1 MCIRDRYLITAL
13 IGQGQFG
20 KVFKGINESTNQQ
33 LAIKA
38 VQKQIL
44 NTHAKLK
51 QLFIQEVTI
60 MKKIDNENIIK
71 LIDYLESQSTCYIIM
86 EFCNQ
91 GDLESLLKKQNHLC
105 EDEAITHFQEI
116 LNGFQCLHKNNII
129 HRDFKAAN
137 VMINDGVFK
146 IGDFGFAKQTAQ
158 AGTILGTPLYM
169 SPELLSKTKTY
180 TNKTDIWSIGVLFY
194 QMLFG
199 TFPFDGNSE
208 SDLLKN
214 ILQQSQKINLEYN
227 KIKISEPTKDLL
239 RKMLR
244 PDPSQRIEWAD
255 LFSHQALNKEEKIEG
270 SLENMW
276 TVSQFNI
283 KNKNKLIDQANY
295 YKSKQFQ
302 NTQQINPEDYYGQ
315 VQEQQAPTPQQ
326 IEEEDQIKK
335 LLFRYQHEK
344 KIYEQIG
351 SIMKN
356 AFPLLPEQEHLVF
369 YFILSKQYLI
379 LSNNLMDQLKKKQN
393 VFSNPNFTKF
403 TNSKYYNELVD
414 AIQYQ
419 FNNLHQFFKVFLVQ
433 ITKLMQ
439 SYEFAKKNYA
449 NIKNLQKYV
458 NENLE
463 QTTFS
468 DFYQQILREYYLK
481 INEKAQFFEGNNKNE
496 AFKFYR
502 LCYEVQD
509 CILMPSNYPFECKDE
524 EGNIVIFDFH
534 KYNSKEASFT
544 IEQLKEEIEIKFKES
559 LQ

>member
-1 MCIRDRYLITAL
+1 
-13 IGQGQFG
+13 
-20 KVFKGINESTNQQ
+20 
-33 LAIKA
+33 
-38 VQKQIL
+38 
-44 NTHAKLK
+44 
-51 QLFIQEVTI
+51 
-60 MKKIDNENIIK
+60 
-71 LIDYLESQSTCYIIM
+71 
-86 EFCNQ
+86 
-91 GDLESLLKKQNHLC
+91 
-105 EDEAITHFQEI
+105 
-116 LNGFQCLHKNNII
+116 
-129 HRDFKAAN
+129 
-137 VMINDGVFK
+137 
-146 IGDFGFAKQTAQ
+146 
-158 AGTILGTPLYM
+158 
-169 SPELLSKTKTY
+169 
-180 TNKTDIWSIGVLFY
+180 
-194 QMLFG
+194 
-199 TFPFDGNSE
+199 
-208 SDLLKN
+208 
-214 ILQQSQKINLEYN
+214 
-227 KIKISEPTKDLL
+227 
-239 RKMLR
+239 MLR